1 MKTEIEVV
9 KELMSKY
16 GLTAKDLFSFCICAV
31 NFLEYYHE
39 ECMGDMMMGC
49 PERYFCTNSDNTR
62 AVAGALNGEKKAEG
76 WTDED
81 QFAYYMRNIQDDI
94 VSLDGATEPDELFG
108 HLFDELQRFERVYK
122 REIMIPILLGCPV
135 EKYDDSRFDDKDYI
149 RSIINKD
156 NLTVYNTHKAIKD
169 AEYKKFREKEEA
181 ELKKEIEKR
190 KSDKDFS
197 VLLGACTEVN
207 MLKDAFDE
215 YNKKYYPDRD
225 YKVVPLHRPE
235 LMVIQTGGESIE
247 KVKEHILNTL
257 KQRIMIMGYVPRE
270 ELLPIDKVFK
280 DVPKNLSDLK
290 VTHAVTYF

>member
-1 MKTEIEVV
+1 MKTEVEVV

-49 PERYFCTNSDNTR
+49 PERYFCANSDNTR
-62 AVAGALNGEKKAEG
+62 AAAGALSGEKKAEG

-81 QFAYYMRNIQDDI
+81 QFAHYMRNIQDDI
-94 VSLDGATEPDELFG
+94 DSLDDTTEPDGLFG
-108 HLFDELQRFERVYK
+108 HFFNELQRFERVYK

-135 EKYDDSRFDDKDYI
+135 EKYDDSRFNDKDYI
-149 RSIINKD
+149 KSIINKD
-156 NLTVYNTHKAIKD
+156 NLTVYNTYKAIQD
-169 AEYKKFREKEEA
+169 AEYKKYREKEEV

-190 KSDKDFS
+190 KSDNDFS
-197 VLLGACTEVN
+197 VLLLACTEID
-207 MLKDAFDE
+207 MLKYAFDN
-215 YNKKYYPDRD
+215 YNEKYYPDKD
-225 YKVVPLHRPE
+225 YKVMPLYKRG

-247 KVKEHILNTL
+247 KVKEHILNTV
-257 KQRIMIMGYVPRE
+257 KQRIVIMGYEPRE

-280 DVPKNLSDLK
+280 DVPKDLSDLK
-290 VTHAVTYF
+290 VTHVVTYF

>member
-1 MKTEIEVV
+1 MKTEVEVV

-16 GLTAKDLFSFCICAV
+16 GLTNKDLFSFCICAV

-39 ECMGDMMMGC
+39 ECMGDMMMSC
-49 PERYFCTNSDNTR
+49 PEKYFFANSDNTR
-62 AVAGALNGEKKAEG
+62 AAAGALSGEKKAEG

-81 QFAYYMRNIQDDI
+81 QFACYMRNIQDD
-94 VSLDGATEPDELFG
+94 VESLDDATEPDELFG
-108 HLFDELQRFERVYK
+108 HFFDELQRFERVYK

-156 NLTVYNTHKAIKD
+156 NLTVYNTYKAIQD
-169 AEYKKFREKEEA
+169 AEYEKYKEKEEA

-207 MLKDAFDE
+207 ILKDVFDE

-290 VTHAVTYF
+290 VTHAVTYL